1 MNTNKKITKAMR
13 FEEMANI
20 FTEMN
25 RPDLADFCNKQIELL
40 AKKNVTKDGEKKL
53 TATQK
58 ANEDIKADI
67 LDCMAEDTAYTITQ
81 MIKEFAP
88 ISDLSNQKVSALMRQ
103 LVADGKV
110 VRTEEKGVA
119 YFIKA

>member
-20 FTEMN
+20 FTEMG
-25 RPDLADFCNKQIELL
+25 RTDLADFCNKQIELL
-40 AKKNVTKDGEKKL
+40 AKKNITKDGEKKL

-67 LDCMAEDTAYTITQ
+67 LDAMAENTAYTITQ

-103 LVADGKV
+103 LVAEGKV
-110 VRTEEKGVA
+110 IRTEEKGVA
-119 YFIKA
+119 YFTKA